1 MKTMSGE
8 SGASGEAKPQTRSKW
23 PLSRWLLLIL
33 IVLAAHVVLIV
44 MFGTRKPITPMAVK
58 NAPKLELAAGSSEWL
73 MLNDPTLF
81 ALPNVEGFAG
91 PAWLEPPHVQ
101 FHQLEW
107 TEPPRWLQLP
117 AGELGAVFN
126 QFMETNRL
134 ATLKFELKPPP
145 RFTVPLVPLEPKF
158 ADTSTLRIEGDIARR
173 PLLTP
178 MKLPSWPYADVIAPS
193 KVQVLVN
200 AAGEVVSAVLLPSNN
215 SVEVHDAEAD
225 QRALEL
231 ARAARFAPA
240 SDLTFGKLIFHWR
253 TVPPPATNSS
263 SGL

>member
-1 MKTMSGE
+1 MKTVSGE
-8 SGASGEAKPQTRSKW
+8 LGASGEARPPTRSKW

-33 IVLAAHVVLIV
+33 IVLAAHVALIV
-44 MFGTRKPITPMAVK
+44 IFGTRKPITPMAVK

-107 TEPPRWLQLP
+107 TEPPRWLPLP
-117 AGELGAVFN
+117 AGDLGAVFS

-134 ATLKFELKPPP
+134 ATFKFELKPPP

-158 ADTSTLRIEGDIARR
+158 AETSMLRIEGGIARR

-215 SVEVHDAEAD
+215 SSEIHDADAD

-240 SDLTFGKLIFHWR
+240 SDLTFGRLIFSWC
-253 TVPPPATNSS
+253 TVPPPATNSA
-263 SGL
+263 SGF